1 MGQKDS
7 QKQLKIF
14 LSHASEDKEQVRD
27 LCERLREDGFDPW
40 LDEERLLPGQE
51 WNLEIEKALRSSD
64 AILLC
69 FSARSVAKEGYIQ
82 REYKRAMKYLE
93 EKPEGTIYAIPVRLD
108 NCDLPH
114 FIQEIQWVDYPEDY
128 DRLLMSLQKR
138 AGGSAMPK
146 KITKPKEQ
154 KKSGGNTFNIEGGV
168 RAGRDVVMGDQTKTV
183 YQTTQTFNITTP
195 AQFVDEL
202 NKLKEEIEKLKSQ
215 PDVDKST
222 SLRMELAQ
230 AEIETAMEEAKKE
243 QPTAE
248 RIKNTLDSAKEVMN
262 KIGGGVTSAINLG
275 TTLGNL
281 ALLAL
286 KVFGG

>member
-1 MGQKDS
+1 LVAVLAGI
-7 QKQLKIF
+7 LKIDSDSIRVLRVYSGSIVLVF
-14 LSHASEDKEQVRD
+14 VMPESAAYRLQELAIKGDFRLKKADLFSVQLDGEDIVYFSRSETDNKT
-27 LCERLREDGFDPW
+27 
-40 LDEERLLPGQE
+40 
-51 WNLEIEKALRSSD
+51 N
-64 AILLC
+64 
-69 FSARSVAKEGYIQ
+69 
-82 REYKRAMKYLE
+82 
-93 EKPEGTIYAIPVRLD
+93 IP
-108 NCDLPH
+108 
-114 FIQEIQWVDYPEDY
+114 
-128 DRLLMSLQKR
+128 LQKER
-138 AGGSAMPK
+138 SQPV
-146 KITKPKEQ
+146 
-154 KKSGGNTFNIEGGV
+154 GGNTFNIEGGV
-168 RAGRDVVMGDQTKTV
+168 HAGRDVVMGDQTKTV

-215 PDVDKST
+215 PDVDKPT